1 MNFTDEQKDAI
12 YKKETNI
19 LVAAAAGSGKT
30 AVLVE
35 RIIQKIIHDGV
46 DIDKL
51 LVVTFTNAAA
61 SEMRER
67 VLDAIYKKM
76 DENPDD
82 FNLQRQINLLGKAN
96 ICTIHS
102 FCLDVIK
109 NNFFEIDI
117 SPNFRIASEEEIVL
131 LKQEVLDD
139 LFESKYESEDNN
151 FLKLTDIYTG
161 YRGDDE
167 LKNLVLKLFEFS
179 GSSVFPKEWLEE
191 KVQMFNPK
199 NKENDDFGKSIWG
212 KILLNELKQ
221 EILDG
226 EKTLKIVQNKMIKFI
241 ELDKFTD
248 IINSDIENLRGFE
261 KAIDNSWDNA
271 FEYFLNFNLDRWPTD
286 KKVDLSL
293 KDEAK
298 NVRTNVK
305 KKINTLANQILIYNS
320 DDAYKDIFE
329 MYEIMCFLKDLVIEF
344 GEEYKSQKREKNII
358 DFNDIEHYA
367 LKILVKK
374 DENGN
379 LIKTETAKKYTE
391 KFVEIAI
398 DEYQDSN
405 RIQEE
410 ILSSVSNGKNL
421 FMVGDVKQS
430 IYKFRKACPELFLEK
445 YENYSLDGNDKG
457 LKIQLFKNFRS
468 RKTILDINNNIF
480 ESIMS
485 KSLGDIEYNKDEF
498 LNLGANFDDS
508 QDIKKSEVYVID
520 TKNINNEENNFEDIA
535 DNETDQENVDFEIN
549 QLAKEEI
556 ESKFVAKKIN
566 EMIDNKILITDKKEG
581 KRPIKY
587 KDIVILLRSTK
598 LADIYE
604 RELLKNRIPVFT
616 DGGAEYLETIEIST
630 IMNLLKILDN
640 PLDDIPLVAVLRS
653 MLFRF
658 SDNEIITIRLVN
670 RDGKFWKSIEDALV
684 KLEDNTLKEKLK
696 NFKIKIENWRKQSE
710 YLPLSELIWKIY
722 VETGYYNYASLMP
735 NGSLRQANLKMLFER
750 AKDYEKTSFKGLF
763 NFIRFIERLKVGSSD
778 LSSAKIIGENENVV
792 RIMSIH
798 KSKGL
803 EFPIVFLSNSN
814 KKINLED
821 LKGDI
826 LFHKDIGIG
835 PEYINYERRIEY
847 STAAKQAIKVKLK
860 EENISEEMRV
870 LYVALTRAKEK
881 LIVTA
886 VKKDE
891 QKALDKKKE
900 ELEVY
905 IKNNKINPILLKK
918 YSSYLDWIELTYLKN
933 KILEEDET
941 FKFNIID
948 ARDIIDKKD
957 EIELED
963 KILDFSEYSYFNKLE
978 NKLNW
983 KYKYLFKTTLPIK
996 STVSEI
1002 KRIKNK
1008 EVLDDNSNLSE
1019 YEQILEGEI
1028 GNQFISQEK
1037 IGLSNIVPKFLQDV
1051 KIDSAKVG
1059 TLTHLILQKIDFNK
1073 IKTKDELVDFIQ
1085 ELIAKNFILEEEA
1098 KRIDVEKI
1106 YKFINSDFANKIKEA
1121 KKVYKEK
1128 PFYMKIRAKD
1138 FIEEANDEEVLVQGI
1153 VDLFFENKEG
1163 KIILV
1168 DYKTD
1173 FIKVGEEENLIKK
1186 YKIQLEL
1193 YKKAVE
1199 EAVSKPVSEI
1209 YLYSLYLNKEI
1220 KVQI

>member
-1 MNFTDEQKDAI
+1 
-12 YKKETNI
+12 
-19 LVAAAAGSGKT
+19 
-30 AVLVE
+30 
-35 RIIQKIIHDGV
+35 
-46 DIDKL
+46 
-51 LVVTFTNAAA
+51 
-61 SEMRER
+61 
-67 VLDAIYKKM
+67 
-76 DENPDD
+76 
-82 FNLQRQINLLGKAN
+82 
-96 ICTIHS
+96 
-102 FCLDVIK
+102 
-109 NNFFEIDI
+109 
-117 SPNFRIASEEEIVL
+117 
-131 LKQEVLDD
+131 
-139 LFESKYESEDNN
+139 
-151 FLKLTDIYTG
+151 
-161 YRGDDE
+161 
-167 LKNLVLKLFEFS
+167 
-179 GSSVFPKEWLEE
+179 
-191 KVQMFNPK
+191 MFNPEK
-199 NKENDDFGKSIWG
+199 KEFDDFGKSIWG
-212 KILLNELKQ
+212 KILLDELKQ

-226 EKTLKIVQNKMIKFI
+226 EKSLKIVQNKMVKFI

-248 IINSDIENLRGFE
+248 VINSDIENLRGFE
-261 KAIDNSWDNA
+261 KAIDTSWNDS
-271 FEYFLNFNLDRWPTD
+271 FEYYSNFNFDRYPTD

-293 KDEAK
+293 KEEAK

-305 KKINTLANQILIYNS
+305 KKINDLAKNILLYNS
-320 DDAYKDIFE
+320 EDAYNDIFE
-329 MYEIMCFLKDLVIEF
+329 MYEIMCFLRDLVLEF
-344 GEEYKSQKREKNII
+344 GEAYKSQKREKNII

-379 LIKTETAKKYTE
+379 LVKTETAKKYTE

-410 ILSSVSNGKNL
+410 ILTSVSNGKNL

-468 RKTILDINNNIF
+468 RKNILDLNNNVF

-485 KSLGDIEYNKDEF
+485 KDLGDIEYDKNEF
-498 LNLGANFDDS
+498 LNLGADFEDS
-508 QDIKKSEVYVID
+508 QDIQESEVYVID
-520 TKNINNEENNFEDIA
+520 TKNINDKDDFDLDDSDLE
-535 DNETDQENVDFEIN
+535 QENVDFEIN
-549 QLAKEEI
+549 QMAKEEI

-566 EMIDNKILITDKKEG
+566 EMINNKILITDKKEG

-604 RELLKNRIPVFT
+604 RELIKNKIPVFT

-630 IMNLLKILDN
+630 IMNLLKVLDN

-670 RDGKFWKSIEDALV
+670 REEKFWQSIEDALV
-684 KLEDNTLKEKLK
+684 KLENEALKEKLN
-696 NFKIKIENWRKQSE
+696 NFKMKIEEWRKQSE

-722 VETGYYNYASLMP
+722 VETGFYNYASLMP
-735 NGSLRQANLKMLFER
+735 NGALRQANLKMLFER

-763 NFIRFIERLKVGSSD
+763 NFIRFIEKLKVGSSD

-803 EFPIVFLSNSN
+803 EFPIVFLCNSN

-881 LIVTA
+881 LIITA

-933 KILEEDET
+933 QILEDEQT
-941 FKFNIID
+941 FKFNIVD
-948 ARDIIDKKD
+948 AKDFITEKEEDIT
-957 EIELED
+957 EEN
-963 KILDFSEYSYFNKLE
+963 ILDFSEYNQFDKLE
-978 NKLNW
+978 DKLNW

-996 STVSEI
+996 STVSEM
-1002 KRIKNK
+1002 KRIKNR
-1008 EVLDDNSNLSE
+1008 EESDDISQLNE
-1019 YEQILEGEI
+1019 YEQALESEV
-1028 GNQFISQEK
+1028 GNQFISQDK
-1037 IGLSNIVPKFLQDV
+1037 IGLSNVVPKFLQEV
-1051 KIDSAKVG
+1051 KIDAAKIG

-1073 IKTKDELVDFIQ
+1073 IKTKDELIDFVQ
-1085 ELIAKNFILEEEA
+1085 ELVARNFITEEEA
-1098 KRIDVEKI
+1098 KKIDIEKI
-1106 YKFINSDFANKIKEA
+1106 YKFLNSDFAQKIKEA

-1128 PFYMKIRAKD
+1128 PFYMKVKAKE
-1138 FIEEANDEEVLVQGI
+1138 FIEDAQDEEILVQGI
-1153 VDLFFENKEG
+1153 VDLFFEDKNE

-1173 FIKVGEEENLIKK
+1173 YLKLGEEENLIKK
-1186 YKIQLEL
+1186 YKVQLEL

-1199 EAVSKPVSEI
+1199 EAVNKPVSEI